1 MIRNIAIIPARS
13 GSKGVKDKNIR
24 ELLGKP
30 LLAYSIEA
38 AEKSGCF
45 DNIFVSTDDER
56 YALIAEKYGADAS
69 FLRSEETSSDTADS
83 WSVVREVIDRL
94 KIQGK
99 RYDNIMLLQP
109 TSPLRTEQD
118 IISSF
123 DLMTLKNANAI
134 LSITEAE
141 HSPLWCNTIE
151 EDLCMDHFRNEKYAK
166 YPRQMLPKYYRMNGA
181 IYLLKTEELYKQ
193 KMFAD
198 KCYAYIMPEERSI
211 DIDTE
216 MDCKI
221 AELYLKEK
229 ES

>member
-123 DLMTLKNANAI
+123 DLMALKNANAI

-151 EDLCMDHFRNEKYAK
+151 ED
-166 YPRQMLPKYYRMNGA
+166 
-181 IYLLKTEELYKQ
+181 
-193 KMFAD
+193 
-198 KCYAYIMPEERSI
+198 
-211 DIDTE
+211 
-216 MDCKI
+216 
-221 AELYLKEK
+221 
-229 ES
+229 